1 MKNKDDIIHQFDA
14 YCKMVLRCEKI
25 DYYRE
30 KRYRMEHEVFLCD
43 LKEVLLDKYFVT
55 QDSYTLG
62 DTFSVMGYEVTVCDE
77 CLSKALKKLP
87 KKKRE
92 VILMSFYLGMSDTE
106 ISRIFG
112 MARSSIHFH
121 RVSALE
127 KLRKAMEGMDNGK
140 GL

>member
-77 CLSKALKKLP
+77 CL
-87 KKKRE
+87 
-92 VILMSFYLGMSDTE
+92 VCWHSFV
-106 ISRIFG
+106 
-112 MARSSIHFH
+112 ARAAFKIRFSS
-121 RVSALE
+121 SSS
-127 KLRKAMEGMDNGK
+127 N
-140 GL
+140 

>member
-1 MKNKDDIIHQFDA
+1 MKNKDKIIHQFDA
-14 YCKMVLRCEKI
+14 YCKLALRCEKI

-30 KRYRMEHEVFLCD
+30 KRYRMEHEVFFCD

-55 QDSYTLG
+55 HDSYTLG
-62 DTFSVMGYEVTVCDE
+62 DTFSIMGYEVNVCDE
-77 CLSKALKKLP
+77 CLAKALKKLP
-87 KKKRE
+87 EKKRE
-92 VILMSFYLGMSDTE
+92 VILMSFYLGMSDME

-112 MARSSIHFH
+112 VSGSSIHFH

-127 KLRKAMEGMDNGK
+127 KLRKAMEDMDNGK